1 VASEELKI
9 TVRKRKG
16 ADDRIV
22 LAISCPTRDYGDEG
36 IPAFHMHTD
45 VNEDIRYVHKDER
58 FRALMKEIEDRVAR
72 LVCMQLY

>member
-1 VASEELKI
+1 MSSEELVVK
-9 TVRKRKG
+9 VLKRKG

-22 LAISCPTRDYGDEG
+22 LNISCPTSDD
-36 IPAFHMHTD
+36 IPSFYMRTD

-72 LVCMQLY
+72 LVCMQLF

>member
-1 VASEELKI
+1 MSSEELTI

-22 LAISCPTRDYGDEG
+22 LQIVCPTRSEGIEG
-36 IPAFHMHTD
+36 IPSFHMHTD
-45 VNEDIRYVHKDER
+45 VEEDIRRVYEDER
-58 FRALMKEIEDRVAR
+58 FKALMEEIEKRVAR